1 MSASAAP
8 TDNDKTILKATI
20 ASVLSLDVTSIQNFI
35 INSCEY
41 NNDELVQCTEITRR
55 LLGASGALSPS
66 QGPAGR
72 EGGPK
77 AGIGRRVEHPPR
89 SDPDGHLEFA
99 TRRRLREGRWKSRR
113 LVIAY
118 EWIVSFDVVVSLS
131 TLNDDSISSGGDLA
145 KAVSKTLSAD
155 LGDAVAA
162 AGIDATVESA
172 ESDSPND
179 DSTDDNSSDDD
190 GGISGAAIGGIV
202 AGAVIL
208 IGAIAYAAHM
218 YFTNKNQAGAKVIP
232 GEQEGAVAVP
242 APEKDAGAG
251 VVVEQSEQSLESG
264 DDK

>member
-1 MSASAAP
+1 
-8 TDNDKTILKATI
+8 
-20 ASVLSLDVTSIQNFI
+20 
-35 INSCEY
+35 
-41 NNDELVQCTEITRR
+41 
-55 LLGASGALSPS
+55 
-66 QGPAGR
+66 
-72 EGGPK
+72 
-77 AGIGRRVEHPPR
+77 
-89 SDPDGHLEFA
+89 
-99 TRRRLREGRWKSRR
+99 
-113 LVIAY
+113 
-118 EWIVSFDVVVSLS
+118 VVVSLS
-131 TLNDDSISSGGDLA
+131 TLDDSSISSGGDLA
-145 KAVSKTLSAD
+145 KAVSQTLSTD